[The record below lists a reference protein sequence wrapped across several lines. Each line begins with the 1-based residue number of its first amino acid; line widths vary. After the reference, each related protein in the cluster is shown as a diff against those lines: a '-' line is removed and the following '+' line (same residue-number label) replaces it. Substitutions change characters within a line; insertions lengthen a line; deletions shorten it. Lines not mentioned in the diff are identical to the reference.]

1 MLWQVSWDGECRFY
15 CLLSLKS
22 VNRWDGFWQPFGAVN
37 ENKQSLPAGWKFI
50 DDSHRSRWR
59 QIAET
64 LVEERS
70 ILMGRLVGS
79 DLRARP
85 MPDRLRAN
93 LPQSGKG
100 RFADIPQHLLCAFKN
115 RALSVCQK

>member
-70 ILMGRLVGS
+70 ILISFIKVEVKKKYIPLGWNFSCFAAYVIER
-79 DLRARP
+79 DL
-85 MPDRLRAN
+85 
-93 LPQSGKG
+93 
-100 RFADIPQHLLCAFKN
+100 F
-115 RALSVCQK
+115 

>member
-1 MLWQVSWDGECRFY
+1 MLWSNLLGWRVGFY

-37 ENKQSLPAGWKFI
+37 ENKQTLPAGWKFI

-59 QIAET
+59 QIAKT

-85 MPDRLRAN
+85 RCRTDYGQPFHN
-93 LPQSGKG
+93 PGKG
-100 RFADIPQHLLCAFKN
+100 RLRTNH
-115 RALSVCQK
+115 